1 MVAGNDNGVRAGG
14 DELPREA
21 AWWEPE
27 GDQVHCLLCPQDC
40 HIGPW
45 RLGRCR
51 VRRNLEG
58 ALRTVNYARITSA
71 AMDPIEKK
79 PLYHFRPG
87 TQILSLGTFGC
98 NLGCRFCQNFTIS
111 QGEPPTQ
118 ELTPGQAVELA
129 QDARSRGNIGIAY
142 TYNEPIVWFE
152 YVRDTAALA
161 RAAGLANVL
170 VTNGLIREGPL
181 EELLPLVD
189 AMNVDIKAMDDE
201 FYRSLCGISSGAQ
214 ARRTVEL
221 AFGRCH
227 VEITNLLVTD
237 ANDSEEDVRALVDWA
252 ASVSPDLPLHISR
265 YRPSYK
271 HTAPATPVDRLQRAV
286 EIARAQLNFVYAGN
300 VMLDGGSDTICPDCG
315 ATGVARRGYSVS
327 SRLSGTGACGECGRA
342 LNVAL

>member
-1 MVAGNDNGVRAGG
+1 MAEGNDNVAGPAG
-14 DELPREA
+14 EDQPREA
-21 AWWEPE
+21 AWWESE

-40 HIGPW
+40 RIGPW

-51 VRRNLEG
+51 VRRNLDG
-58 ALRTVNYARITSA
+58 VLRTVNYARITSA

-98 NLGCRFCQNFTIS
+98 NLSCRFCQNFTIS
-111 QGEPPTQ
+111 QGEPPT
-118 ELTPGQAVELA
+118 EKLTPEQAVELA
-129 QDARSRGNIGIAY
+129 LDARSRGNIGIAY

-161 RAAGLANVL
+161 REAGLANVL

-181 EELLPLVD
+181 EELLPFVD

-201 FYRSLCGISSGAQ
+201 FYRSLCGIRSGAQ
-214 ARRTVEL
+214 ARRTVEMV
-221 AFGRCH
+221 FGRCH

-237 ANDSEEDVRALVDWA
+237 ANDSEEQVRALADWA

-271 HTAPATPVDRLQRAV
+271 HTAPATPADRLQRAV
-286 EIARAQLNFVYAGN
+286 EIAREQLNFVYAGN
-300 VMLDGGSDTICPDCG
+300 IMLDGGSDTICPDCG
-315 ATGVARRGYSVS
+315 EIGVARRGYSVS
-327 SRLSGTGACGECGRA
+327 SRLSDTGACAACGRG